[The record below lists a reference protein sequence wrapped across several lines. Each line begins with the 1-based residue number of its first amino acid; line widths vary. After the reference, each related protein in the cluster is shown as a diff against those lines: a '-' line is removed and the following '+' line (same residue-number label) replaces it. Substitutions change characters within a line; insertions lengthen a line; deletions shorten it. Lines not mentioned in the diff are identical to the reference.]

1 MLWLRLVLTG
11 SDGKTTAPLPALGS
25 VRLGETMSVFLV
37 LKFILKVG
45 INVPMKQSCFMS
57 KQVTF
62 VLFIT
67 TNINNCMFIVR
78 N

>member
-25 VRLGETMSVFLV
+25 IGLVKTMSVFLV